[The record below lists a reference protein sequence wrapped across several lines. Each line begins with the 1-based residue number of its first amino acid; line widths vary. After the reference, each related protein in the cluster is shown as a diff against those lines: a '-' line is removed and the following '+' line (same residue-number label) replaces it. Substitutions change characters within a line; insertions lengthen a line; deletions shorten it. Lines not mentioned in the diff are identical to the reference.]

1 MIYSNVI
8 QYECIV
14 IASSE
19 QCLSSVLVAS
29 GTFWC
34 KNAIYDAYKLK
45 DTHTKYLYECLSTVI
60 STVLSVQ
67 VYYYIRTI
75 ITTFKTEYFT
85 HFKQKIVVYLPLK
98 DFDKEESR
106 IFVKFVIFNIIFM

>member
-1 MIYSNVI
+1 M
-8 QYECIV
+8 
-14 IASSE
+14 
-19 QCLSSVLVAS
+19 SSVLVAP

-67 VYYYIRTI
+67 VYYYIRKN

-85 HFKQKIVVYLPLK
+85 YFKQNLFSL
-98 DFDKEESR
+98 
-106 IFVKFVIFNIIFM
+106 IIQQIWCARVQWRDNTSANLLFK